1 MTTSPTC
8 IPYINM
14 YFFSISNMG
23 PWLKS
28 LWIVLVSI
36 MTLPWLSKILNINNS
51 QSFLIYICYHLYKIN
66 ICITWY
72 FFHAIFNDPDFLFIF
87 LTLCNVFFFF
97 HLFPT
102 IISCAWTKLFIW
114 FLLWHLSMVSKFFLL
129 LWLVHLSST
138 LHGIQC
144 LDWISSMVMQL
155 LTTGIIPPE

>member
-97 HLFPT
+97 
-102 IISCAWTKLFIW
+102 IY
-114 FLLWHLSMVSKFFLL
+114 FLL
-129 LWLVHLSST
+129 LFLVPGQNCLFDFCCDILAWSQNSSFFYD
-138 LHGIQC
+138 LCIFLQLFMGSNV
-144 LDWISSMVMQL
+144 WIGSPQW
-155 LTTGIIPPE
+155 